1 MSDPACKYWRWISS
15 TTSGLVLTRCS
26 LQPSRE
32 GPPQSWAHRC
42 FCCNMVPMAPSMT
55 RMRSFNS
62 SLRACDCS
70 VKFLIATGILPAV
83 SFECQFCEGFGY
95 NPAVEQTA
103 ETLRK
108 SQSRIEDRGSK
119 NPGSKTAID
128 PRFSILNPRLC
139 GLFFGLPVRGSIG
152 V

>member
-1 MSDPACKYWRWISS
+1 ISDPACKYWRWISS

-32 GPPQSWAHRC
+32 GPPKSWAHRF

-103 ETLRK
+103 EPLRK
-108 SQSRIEDRGSK
+108 SQSRIEDRRTHDRRLLSILD
-119 NPGSKTAID
+119 SLS
-128 PRFSILNPRLC
+128 SILNPQFFSRRLC
-139 GLFFGLPVRGSIG
+139 GLFFGLPV
-152 V
+152 